1 MTVAAKLTH
10 DEAIVVDYICKSDC
24 GYRKADDQKSLASR
38 IIREEHLSQDCYEKI
53 LEAIQSLIR
62 SRNLRCRGQGY
73 YSLTDKI

>member
-1 MTVAAKLTH
+1 MTVAAELPC
-10 DEAIVVDYICKSDC
+10 DETIAVNYIRKSDC
-24 GYRKADDQKSLASR
+24 GYRRADDPKSLASR